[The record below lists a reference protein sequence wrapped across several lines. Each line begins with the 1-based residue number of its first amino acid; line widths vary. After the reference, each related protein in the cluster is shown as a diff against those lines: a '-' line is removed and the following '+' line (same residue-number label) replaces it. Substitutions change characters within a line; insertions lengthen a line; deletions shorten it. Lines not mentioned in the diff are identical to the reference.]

1 MAMIRNTTRPS
12 SVASFFS
19 GMARCAALYF
29 RKKRSHAPGPT
40 TIIAGPA
47 DGAFFE
53 GSKAQRAQHASHD
66 REKCAGCRPC
76 SCREHRGRRPY
87 DRAATLDGRALN
99 CTVGWVLSLAEQDVY
114 RAGTAIHLT
123 CGYEGQHRTPF
134 AQPVIHTVLEYR
146 SAIPGAKPLAVND
159 TDAQLPLSRAVLD
172 KVSESRFSL
181 GNSHAVQIDLSSNAE
196 TASRELAHGATT
208 NGWAM
213 KAHALRIAAFH
224 RVDV

>member
-87 DRAATLDGRALN
+87 DRAATLDGR
-99 CTVGWVLSLAEQDVY
+99 VLFWIADCKPVCWIERWGRFYGSRSRTY
-114 RAGTAIHLT
+114 TA
-123 CGYEGQHRTPF
+123 
-134 AQPVIHTVLEYR
+134 PVPPST
-146 SAIPGAKPLAVND
+146 
-159 TDAQLPLSRAVLD
+159 
-172 KVSESRFSL
+172 
-181 GNSHAVQIDLSSNAE
+181 
-196 TASRELAHGATT
+196 
-208 NGWAM
+208 
-213 KAHALRIAAFH
+213 
-224 RVDV
+224 